1 MDKSILAQYIDACA
15 LWEMAEA
22 DLREIR
28 KKKQMIVQDSV
39 KGSMHDF
46 PYSGKTFHLEG
57 IADETETADREK
69 YQEELAQKRK
79 EAAQAIRVQVDE
91 WMLTLPPRMQRII
104 RYKVFDG
111 LTWGQV
117 AKKLGRKATAD
128 SVRMEFQRIIGGNID
143 E

>member
-28 KKKQMIVQDSV
+28 RKKQMIVQDSV

-57 IADETETADREK
+57 IEDETETADQER

-91 WMLTLPPRMQRII
+91 WMLTLPPRMQRIV
-104 RYKVFDG
+104 RYKVFDR

-128 SVRMEFQRIIGGNID
+128 SVRMEFQRIIGGTID

>member
-28 KKKQMIVQDSV
+28 RKKQMIVQDSV
-39 KGSMHDF
+39 KGSMRDF

-57 IADETETADREK
+57 IADETEAMDREK

-91 WMLTLPPRMQRII
+91 WMLTLPPRMQRIV
-104 RYKVFDG
+104 RYKVFDR

-128 SVRMEFQRIIGGNID
+128 SVRMEFQRIIGGID